1 MTVEIGKLSTGV
13 PGLDEIL
20 GGGLPE
26 FSFNILGGGP
36 GSGKTTLAHQIMFAN
51 ATPEKP
57 AIYFTILGEPS
68 IKMLRYQQQFS
79 FFNSEMLN
87 ESVHFIN
94 LSQQVLD
101 ESLDVVM
108 EEILREVMAIR
119 PHLVVVDSFRTVV
132 RKVTA
137 GIDEL
142 TLQSFVQ
149 HLAVQMTT
157 WEATTFLVAEYDDE
171 ERRDNP
177 IFTVADG
184 LFWLFQQTERN
195 SVVRKM
201 QVVKLRGQ
209 ESVPGMHTFR
219 INNGGLQTFPR
230 NLGLA
235 GRGEAAREAPR
246 LSVGIEEL
254 DTMLGGGIPAGDS
267 LLIAGPSGCGKSLI
281 ATHFVDAGLRN
292 GESAIIAVFEER
304 PEDYAR
310 RADEFGL
317 DLSRPVDA
325 GKLEIIYLRPLDL
338 SVDETVYEL
347 LEAVKRTGATRVVV
361 DSLAGFEMALA
372 PGFRIDFREALYRM
386 IGALTAAGVTV
397 VTTVEVAES
406 FTEIEFSGYTVSFL
420 SDDIIR
426 LRYVEFDG
434 EVGKVMFVVK
444 MRGGDHSK
452 EIRRYQIRP
461 NGIVISPEPL
471 RGYHGLLTGIPKL
484 PKKE

>member
-1 MTVEIGKLSTGV
+1 MTFDIRNISTGV

-26 FSFNILGGGP
+26 LSFNILGGGP

-57 AIYFTILGEPS
+57 AIYFTILGEPA

-79 FFNSEMLN
+79 FFDPEKIN

-94 LSQQVLD
+94 LSQHVLD
-101 ESLDVVM
+101 ESLDFVIA
-108 EEILREVMAIR
+108 EILREVERIR
-119 PHLVVVDSFRTVV
+119 PHIVVVDSFRTVV

-149 HLAVQMTT
+149 HLAVEMTT
-157 WEATTFLVAEYDDE
+157 WEATTFLVAEYDDQE
-171 ERRDNP
+171 KRDNP

-184 LFWLFQQTERN
+184 LLWLFQQTERN
-195 SVVRKM
+195 SVVRKL

-219 INNGGLQTFPR
+219 INDGGLQTFPR
-230 NLGLA
+230 TLGLA
-235 GRGEAAREAPR
+235 GRGVAARDAPR
-246 LSVGIEEL
+246 LSTGLAEL
-254 DTMLGGGIPAGDS
+254 DSMLGGGVPAGDS
-267 LLIAGPSGCGKSLI
+267 VLIAGPTGCGKSLI

-292 GESAIIAVFEER
+292 GEAAIIAVFEER
-304 PEDYAR
+304 PLDYAK
-310 RADEFGL
+310 RADGFGL
-317 DLSRPVDA
+317 NLSGEIKD
-325 GKLEIIYLRPLDL
+325 GKLEILYLRPLDL

-372 PGFRIDFREALYRM
+372 PGFRVDFRETLYRM

-434 EVGKVMFVVK
+434 EVGKVLFIVK

-452 EIRRYQIRP
+452 EIRRYEIQSD
-461 NGIVISPEPL
+461 GINISTEPL
-471 RGYHGLLTGIPKL
+471 RGYLGLLTGIPEL
-484 PKKE
+484 PNH

>member
-1 MTVEIGKLSTGV
+1 MSVKIRNLPTGV

-20 GGGLPE
+20 GGGVPE

-36 GSGKTTLAHQIMFAN
+36 GSGKTTLAHQVMFAN

-57 AIYFTILGEPS
+57 AIFFTILGEPT

-79 FFNSEMLN
+79 FFDGEKLN
-87 ESVHFIN
+87 ESVYFVN
-94 LSQQVLD
+94 LSRAVLD
-101 ESLDVVM
+101 NSLESVM
-108 EEILREVMAIR
+108 NEIVREVEAVR
-119 PHLVVVDSFRTVV
+119 PGIVVVDSFRTVAHWIM
-132 RKVTA
+132 TA
-137 GIDEL
+137 KDEL
-142 TLQSFVQ
+142 TLQTFVQ
-149 HLAVQMTT
+149 RLALHMTT
-157 WEATTFLVAEYDDE
+157 WEATTFLIAEYDDE

-184 LFWLFQQTERN
+184 LLWLSQQVERN
-195 SVVRKM
+195 SVVRKL
-201 QVVKLRGQ
+201 QVVKVRGQ

-219 INNGGLQTFPR
+219 ITDDGLQAFPR
-230 NLGLA
+230 NLGLG
-235 GRGEAAREAPR
+235 GRGEEARDAPR
-246 LSVGIEEL
+246 LSTGIVELVKLLVG
-254 DTMLGGGIPAGDS
+254 GVPAGDR

-292 GESAIIAVFEER
+292 GEAAIVAVFEER
-304 PEDYAR
+304 PEDYAS
-310 RADEFGL
+310 RAGGFGL
-317 DLSRPVDA
+317 DLTEPREA

-338 SVDETVYEL
+338 SVDETVFEL

-361 DSLAGFEMALA
+361 DSLAGFEMAVA
-372 PGFRIDFREALYRM
+372 PGFRTDFREALYRM
-386 IGALTAAGVTV
+386 IGALTSSGVTV

-426 LRYVEFDG
+426 LRYVELDG

-452 EIRRYQIRP
+452 QIRRYEIKEK
-461 NGIVISPEPL
+461 GVVVSKEPL
-471 RGYHGLLTGIPKL
+471 RGYRGLLTGIPRL
-484 PKKE
+484 PER

>member
-1 MTVEIGKLSTGV
+1 MTVEIRKIQTGV

-36 GSGKTTLAHQIMFAN
+36 GCGKTTLAHQIMFAN

-57 AIYFTILGEPS
+57 AIYFTILGEPA
-68 IKMLRYQQQFS
+68 IKMLRYQQQFD
-79 FFNSEMLN
+79 FFDAEMLN

-94 LSQQVLD
+94 LSQHVLD
-101 ESLDVVM
+101 QSLDFVM
-108 EEILREVMAIR
+108 AEILREVERIR
-119 PHLVVVDSFRTVV
+119 PSIVVVDSFRTVV

-149 HLAVQMTT
+149 HLAVEMTT

-171 ERRDNP
+171 EKRDNP

-219 INNGGLQTFPR
+219 INKGGLQTFPR

-235 GRGEAAREAPR
+235 GRHDSARDAPR
-246 LSVGIEEL
+246 LSTGLAEL
-254 DTMLGGGIPAGDS
+254 DSMLGGGFPAGDS
-267 LLIAGPSGCGKSLI
+267 VLIAGPTGCGKSLI
-281 ATHFVDAGLRN
+281 ATHFVAAGLRK
-292 GESAIIAVFEER
+292 GEAAIVAVFEER
-304 PEDYAR
+304 PHEYAR
-310 RADEFGL
+310 RADGFGL
-317 DLSRPVDA
+317 KLSEEVDA

-347 LEAVKRTGATRVVV
+347 LDAVERTGATRVVV

-420 SDDIIR
+420 SDDILR

-434 EVGKVMFVVK
+434 EVGKVLFVVK

-452 EIRRYQIRP
+452 EIRRYDIQSD
-461 NGIVISPEPL
+461 GVVISPEPL
-471 RGYHGLLTGIPKL
+471 QGYHGLLTGIPEL
-484 PKKE
+484 PED